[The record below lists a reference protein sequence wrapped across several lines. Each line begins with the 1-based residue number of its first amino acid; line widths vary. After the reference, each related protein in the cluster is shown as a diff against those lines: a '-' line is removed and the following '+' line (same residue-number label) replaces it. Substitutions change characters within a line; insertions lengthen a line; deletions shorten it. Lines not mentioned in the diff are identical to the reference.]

1 MRDLRDEMY
10 ASGINDDDSDNDIFG
25 GSRVVYKEY
34 VTKEEFDS
42 KIKLLERQIMVLEAK
57 LHNINGNGW
66 DNK

>member
-10 ASGINDDDSDNDIFG
+10 ASGINDDDSDNDILG

-57 LHNINGNGW
+57 LHNTNGW

>member
-10 ASGINDDDSDNDIFG
+10 ASGINDDDSDNDILG

-34 VTKEEFDS
+34 VTKEEFDR

>member
-10 ASGINDDDSDNDIFG
+10 ASGINDDDSDNDILG

-34 VTKEEFDS
+34 VTKEEFDR
-42 KIKLLERQIMVLEAK
+42 KIKLLERQVAMLEAK

>member
-10 ASGINDDDSDNDIFG
+10 ASGIKDDDGDVLG

-57 LHNINGNGW
+57 LHNTNGW